1 MAERDE
7 AREQIEKLRDRQW
20 VDKRLDALRATEP
33 RARKRLARAIG
44 PFHKDDWDYR
54 TTKARIAAMRS
65 MTDGLDAAGRVKTWS
80 ALFPKLGDAIERAWL
95 DIGAKPMRSD
105 LGAPPFRAP
114 GRKQAVLDRAAEF
127 VVDLCDILKGLD
139 VDALWI
145 ARHAQDVVPEWRGL
159 WPEQLG
165 LLLAATLNAGGPD
178 AEELR
183 QTLLDSIAGRHE
195 SARFGKHTI
204 LALLNSRE
212 PEDWKAIGDVLL
224 AAQRQEG
231 LRQSILDR
239 VDEAH
244 PDAFRYIIGLILEHD
259 LARFS
264 SVVRSYDAW
273 FRTLW
278 AGGSVK
284 PVNEGLATVAK
295 CLDDPAER
303 ERLVAEGTPQECYFA
318 LWATA
323 FLDTEEAMRLG
334 EAVINASDDA
344 ERRYAAWRILDRADL
359 QPELTKLIREHVL
372 AGKETCGHIRKLW
385 AQRLADTEF
394 KTFDVDLFEA
404 MGRYYEAM
412 PKKETKPKA
421 LLWPW
426 LEIGEEKH
434 TPARALAAIA
444 GPDPMRM
451 LPYAESLDSW
461 ACAEFMRKLVGRFGI
476 HDSGKRTP
484 VKGPLSPEAID
495 FLVRMTVD
503 ARKEVHGEAF
513 DSLKHKKVAV
523 SQAEADLLVKNLHRV
538 AATFRK
544 GAIERLAKLKP
555 DDRLAVAGRLLGDT
569 HAKRRA
575 AGLELCATLI
585 EKDTRADDARALI
598 KAHEAALSGNETKD
612 AAARL
617 VAEREVEPS
626 TEDCFGLL
634 PLGSRAKPIEPRF
647 EGVVKDTKAA
657 RACLESLVTLFK
669 EHSDTEIEADPG
681 YYETQERG
689 RRERMG
695 DYFPAPRRISPR
707 FGDDP
712 NANLDRLPLRELW
725 LEWAENRP
733 TELRDHDGLEL
744 LRAWAIEGEKW
755 YKTMVSKAFSS
766 THWRAHQAFNCL
778 VGWLPLLCPSK
789 EQLGHLVQRV
799 EDRLAKLIEKGEIQ
813 IIKMPYSTRK
823 TTPVAGAISYA
834 NELTTYSYEA
844 ANQIELKARLAALEM
859 RALDL
864 LVPDS
869 TDGPSIED
877 FCLAY
882 DAGHLN
888 EHDFT
893 YLLLAPR
900 PDRHWNQPERIGF
913 GPIPE
918 ATGLKPHKALAARPK
933 LQAVAMAVRDRLIDI
948 ELMRGER
955 PSPAT
960 DAAAEI
966 RHAGGAETL
975 LRLITAMDKDKLHR
989 GGFYFYHEQ
998 PTRPA
1003 SLSRLISITAPNEGD
1018 TPELF
1023 ADLYKKHS
1031 IKPAR
1036 MLEVAIYAPQW
1047 ARHAEHALNMPGLE
1061 DAAWWIHAHTKQ
1073 SDYFRDQEFR
1083 EIWNA
1088 QIHERTSLTGDDLLD
1103 GAVDVAWFQDTY
1115 TTLGADN
1122 WQAVVKAAKYA
1133 SSSGGHKRAE
1143 LFAQAMLG
1151 QVKPAELEAR
1161 IDKTRHQDSLRALG
1175 LVPLA
1180 QKTAKAETLRRYK
1193 LMQEYKRQ
1201 SRQFGSQRQA
1211 SEGRAVD
1218 IAMQNLAR
1226 TAGYKDPN
1234 RLQWAMEAE
1243 AVADLAK
1250 GPVTESKSET
1260 VKGKEIETTV
1270 TLAIDEAGAPELTIT
1285 KAGKRLKAIPAKLR
1299 KHKPFAELKGRV
1311 TELRRQAS
1319 RMRLSLEE
1327 AMCRGDT
1334 FTGGELAELL
1344 AHPILR
1350 PMLERLVFIGDKTN
1364 LIGYPE
1370 KAGKLLRSHEDAH
1383 EPVGKNDTLRLAHPL
1398 DLLERGDWHAW
1409 QRECFQAE
1417 RVQPFKQVFRE
1428 VYPKTDTELGAGK
1441 AESKHA
1447 PDITKRYAGHQ
1458 VNPRQALALLR
1469 ARSWAFKPEEGVS
1482 RVWHDKGLVAELT
1495 FEEHFYTPVEIE
1507 GLTLEGVFFRKRSDV
1522 FERLAIADVP
1532 GIVFSEAMR
1541 DLDLVV
1547 SVAHMGGVDPEA
1559 SASTV
1564 EMRAALL
1571 TETARLLSLNNVRV
1585 EGHHAHIDGTL
1596 ASYALH
1602 LGSANASVK
1611 PGKALHIV
1619 AVHSQYR
1626 GRLFLPFADDDPRTA
1641 EVLTKALLL
1650 ARDSEIRDPSILR
1663 QIEG

>member
-95 DIGAKPMRSD
+95 DMGAKPMRSD

-139 VDALWI
+139 VDAMWV
-145 ARHAQDVVPEWRGL
+145 ARHAQHVVPEWRGL

-165 LLLAATLNAGGPD
+165 LLLAAALNAGGPD
-178 AEELR
+178 AEEVR
-183 QTLLDSIAGRHE
+183 QILLDSVAGRHE
-195 SARFGKHTI
+195 TARFGKHTI
-204 LALLNSRE
+204 IALLNSRE
-212 PEDWKAIGDVLL
+212 PEDWKAIGNMLL

-244 PDAFRYIIGLILEHD
+244 PDAFRYVIGLILEHD

-264 SVVRSYDAW
+264 SVVRSFDAW

-284 PVNEGLATVAK
+284 PVNEGLATVAR
-295 CLDDPAER
+295 CLDDQAER

-318 LWATA
+318 LWAA
-323 FLDTEEAMRLG
+323 ASLDAEEAMRLG
-334 EAVINASDDA
+334 EAVIEQSADP
-344 ERRYAAWRILDRADL
+344 ERRFAAWLILDRANL
-359 QPELTKLIREHVL
+359 QPELTELIRKHML
-372 AGKETCGHIRKLW
+372 AGKETCGHTRKLW

-394 KTFDVDLFEA
+394 KTFDVDLFEV

-451 LPYAESLDSW
+451 LPYAEGLDSW

-513 DSLKHKKVAV
+513 DCLKHKNVAV
-523 SQAEADLLVKNLHRV
+523 SQGEADLLARNLHRV

-555 DDRLAVAGRLLGDT
+555 DDRLAVAERLLGDK

-585 EKDTRADDARALI
+585 EQDTKADEARALI
-598 KAHEAALSGNETKD
+598 KAHEAALGDNETKG

-617 VAEREVEPS
+617 VAGAVEEPS
-626 TEDCFGLL
+626 ADDCFGLL
-634 PLGSRAKPIEPRF
+634 PPNGRAKAIEPRF
-647 EGVVKDTKAA
+647 VGVAKDTKAA
-657 RACLESLVTLFK
+657 RACLRSLAELFK
-669 EHSDTEIEADPG
+669 EHADTEIEADPD
-681 YYETQERG
+681 YYETRERG
-689 RRERMG
+689 RRERIG
-695 DYFPAPRRISPR
+695 DYFPGPRRISPR
-707 FGDDP
+707 FGENP
-712 NANLDRLPLRELW
+712 NANLDRLPLREVW
-725 LEWAENRP
+725 LEWAEGRP
-733 TELRDHDGLEL
+733 ADLRDDDGLEL
-744 LRAWAIEGEKW
+744 LRAWVLAEHADHEKW
-755 YKTMVSKAFSS
+755 FDSLKRKTFG
-766 THWRAHQAFNCL
+766 TTQYETRWAFNNL
-778 VGWLPLLCPSK
+778 VDWLPLLKPS
-789 EQLGHLVQRV
+789 EAHLPYLVQIA
-799 EDRLAKLIEKGEIQ
+799 EDRLATFIKTGDFQ
-813 IIKMPYSTRK
+813 IIKMPYGGKST
-823 TTPVAGAISYA
+823 PLAGDLAVAS
-834 NELTTYSYEA
+834 ELLVYSYEA
-844 ANQIELKARLAALEM
+844 AKQSEHIARLARIKML
-859 RALDL
+859 ALDL
-864 LVPDS
+864 KIPDS

-882 DAGHLN
+882 DAGYLN
-888 EHDFT
+888 EHDFA

-900 PDRHWNQPERIGF
+900 PDRHWNQPERLGF
-913 GPIPE
+913 GPIKQ
-918 ATGLKPHKALAARPK
+918 ASGLKPHQSLATRPK
-933 LQAVAMAVRDRLIDI
+933 LQAVVTAVRDRLIDI
-948 ELMRGER
+948 ELTRGER
-955 PSPAT
+955 PSTAT
-960 DAAAEI
+960 DAAAEV
-966 RHAGGAETL
+966 RYAGGAQTL
-975 LRLITAMDKDKLHR
+975 FRLITAMGKDKLHR
-989 GGFYFYHEQ
+989 GGFYFYSEQ

-1003 SLSRLISITAPNEGD
+1003 SLSRLISVTAPGEGD
-1018 TPELF
+1018 TLETF
-1023 ADLYKKHS
+1023 SKLYKKHN
-1031 IKPAR
+1031 ITPAR
-1036 MLEVAIYAPQW
+1036 LLEVAIYAPQW
-1047 ARHAEHALNMPGLE
+1047 ARHAEKALDMPGLE

-1073 SDYFRDQEFR
+1073 SDYFRDEEFR

-1103 GAVDVAWFQDTY
+1103 GAVDVAWFHETY
-1115 TTLGADN
+1115 STLGSEN

-1151 QVKPAELEAR
+1151 QAKPAELEAR

-1180 QKTAKAETLRRYK
+1180 SKTAQAETLRRYK

-1250 GPVTESKSET
+1250 GTVSET
-1260 VKGKEIETTV
+1260 HEETTV
-1270 TLAIDEAGAPELTIT
+1270 TLAIDDAGAPELTIE
-1285 KAGKRLKAIPAKLR
+1285 KAGKPLKAIPAKLR
-1299 KHKPFAELKGRV
+1299 KHKPFAELKARV

-1350 PMLERLVFIGDKTN
+1350 PMLERLVFVGDKAG

-1370 KAGKLLRSHEDAH
+1370 KAGRLLRSHDDAR
-1383 EPVGKNDTLRLAHPL
+1383 EPVGKGESLRLAHPL

-1409 QRECFQAE
+1409 QRDCFQAE
-1417 RVQPFKQVFRE
+1417 RVQPMKQIFRE
-1428 VYPKTDTELGAGK
+1428 VYPKTDTELGTGK
-1441 AESKHA
+1441 AKSKHV

-1458 VNPRQALALLR
+1458 VNPRQALALLK
-1469 ARSWAFKPEEGVS
+1469 ARNWAFKPEEGVS
-1482 RVWHDKGLVAELT
+1482 RVWHDRGLVAELS
-1495 FEEHFYTPVEIE
+1495 FQEHFYTPAEIE
-1507 GLTLEGVFFRKRSDV
+1507 GLTLEGVSFRKRSEV
-1522 FERLAIADVP
+1522 FERLSIADVP
-1532 GIVFSEAMR
+1532 GVVFSEAMR

-1559 SASTV
+1559 SASTI

-1571 TETARLLSLNNVRV
+1571 QETARLLSLNNVRV
-1585 EGHHAHIDGTL
+1585 QGHHAHIDGTR

-1602 LGSANASVK
+1602 LGSANASIK
-1611 PGKALHIV
+1611 PGKALFIV

-1641 EVLTKALLL
+1641 EVLAKALLL

>member
-1 MAERDE
+1 MAQSDD
-7 AREQIEKLRDRQW
+7 ARERINTLRDKEW

-33 RARKRLARAIG
+33 QARKRFARAIG
-44 PFHKDDWDYR
+44 PFHKHDSDYR
-54 TTKARIAAMRS
+54 TTEARIAAMRS
-65 MTDGLDAAGRVKTWS
+65 MTDGLDAAGRMKTWS

-114 GRKQAVLDRAAEF
+114 GRKQAVQDRAAEF

-139 VDALWI
+139 VDAVWV
-145 ARHAQDVVPEWRGL
+145 ARHAVHVVPEWRGL

-178 AEELR
+178 ADEVR
-183 QTLLDSIAGRHE
+183 QVLLDTVAGRHE
-195 SARFGKHTI
+195 TARFGDHTI
-204 LALLNSRE
+204 VALLNSHN
-212 PEDWKAIGDVLL
+212 PEDWKAVGNMLL

-231 LRQSILDR
+231 LRQSILER

-244 PDAFRYIIGLILEHD
+244 PDAFRSFIGLVLEHD

-264 SVVRSYDAW
+264 SVVRSFDVWLGTAW
-273 FRTLW
+273 
-278 AGGSVK
+278 AAGSVK
-284 PVNEGLATVAK
+284 PVNEGLTTVAK
-295 CLDDPAER
+295 CLDDQAER
-303 ERLVAEGTPQECYFA
+303 DRLVTEGTPQEAYFV
-318 LWATA
+318 LWAAA
-323 FLDTEEAMRLG
+323 FLDAENAMRLG
-334 EAVINASDDA
+334 EAVINASTDP
-344 ERRYAAWRILDRADL
+344 ERRFAAWLILDRANL
-359 QPELTKLIREHVL
+359 QPELTGLIRGHLL
-372 AGKETCGHIRKLW
+372 AGKETCGHIRMLW
-385 AQRLADTEF
+385 AERLARTVFE
-394 KTFDVDLFEA
+394 KFDPELFDA
-404 MGRYYEAM
+404 MGRYYEEM
-412 PKKETKPKA
+412 PRKETKPKA

-426 LEIGEEKH
+426 LEFTDEKK

-513 DSLKHKKVAV
+513 DCLKHKKVAV

-555 DDRLAVAGRLLGDT
+555 DDRLAAAERLLGDK

-585 EKDTRADDARALI
+585 EKDTRADEARALI
-598 KAHEAALSGNETKD
+598 KAHEEALSGNETKD

-617 VAEREVEPS
+617 VAGAIDEPS
-626 TEDCFGLL
+626 TDDCFGLL
-634 PLGSRAKPIEPRF
+634 PPNSRAKAIEPTF
-647 EGVVKDTKAA
+647 VGVAKDTTAA
-657 RACLESLVTLFK
+657 RACLNSLAELFLQHADHEFESEGLGWVPVPK
-669 EHSDTEIEADPG
+669 
-681 YYETQERG
+681 
-689 RRERMG
+689 G
-695 DYFPAPRRISPR
+695 DRALIGQNFPSVSEWCYDRLDYVSLKL
-707 FGDDP
+707 DD
-712 NANLDRLPLRELW
+712 LPLRDVW
-725 LEWAENRP
+725 LRWLAERP
-733 TELRDHDGLEL
+733 GELRDDDGLEIV
-744 LRAWAIEGEKW
+744 RVWALTTGRTTSDW
-755 YKTMVSKAFSS
+755 QRQLPAPLSDRNQHQPFRSFSNLCS
-766 THWRAHQAFNCL
+766 
-778 VGWLPLLCPSK
+778 WLPLLEPNK
-789 EQLGHLVQRV
+789 NAIEYLVQAAEDTLHRAITATNDAGEPIRPSITTGEHLAYRFQMVKSYRGFEPNTSVHEELRV
-799 EDRLAKLIEKGEIQ
+799 R
-813 IIKMPYSTRK
+813 T
-823 TTPVAGAISYA
+823 
-834 NELTTYSYEA
+834 
-844 ANQIELKARLAALEM
+844 ARLQMLGVDHQI
-859 RALDL
+859 RKFQY
-864 LVPDS
+864 
-869 TDGPSIED
+869 GPSIDD
-877 FCLAY
+877 FCAAY

-888 EHDFT
+888 ESDFT
-893 YLLLAPR
+893 FLLLAPR
-900 PDRHWNQPERIGF
+900 PHWARDKLVDYGDING
-913 GPIPE
+913 
-918 ATGLKPHKALAARPK
+918 ATRLKPHKSLATRPK
-933 LQAVAMAVRDRLIDI
+933 LLAAAMAVRDRLIDI
-948 ELMRGER
+948 ELTRGER

-960 DAAAEI
+960 DAAADI
-966 RHAGGAETL
+966 RHAGGAQTL
-975 LRLITAMDKDKLHR
+975 MRLITALGKDKLHR
-989 GGFYFYHEQ
+989 SGSSYYHE
-998 PTRPA
+998 PTRPG
-1003 SLSRLISITAPNEGD
+1003 SLSRLIAVTAPGERD
-1018 TPELF
+1018 RPEVF
-1023 ADLYKKHS
+1023 ADLFKKHD

-1036 MLEVAIYAPQW
+1036 LLEIAIYAPQW

-1151 QVKPAELEAR
+1151 QAKPAELEAR

-1226 TAGYKDPN
+1226 TAGYRDPN

-1250 GPVTESKSET
+1250 GPVVESHTE
-1260 VKGKEIETTV
+1260 KGVQTRV
-1270 TLAIDEAGAPELTIT
+1270 TLTIDDAGSPELTIEKDG
-1285 KAGKRLKAIPAKLR
+1285 KALKAIPAKLR

-1417 RVQPFKQVFRE
+1417 RVQPLKQIFRE
-1428 VYPKTDTELGAGK
+1428 LYPKTDTELGAGK
-1441 AESKHA
+1441 AKSKHA

-1458 VNPRQALALLR
+1458 VNPRQALALLK

-1495 FEEHFYTPVEIE
+1495 FEEHFYTPAEIE